1 MAALHLLEMHD
12 DLVFESTRTMTQAA
26 FPAWL
31 RARERWDPLNH
42 FELLNG
48 RVVMTPPA
56 GYPHGE
62 IESNVI
68 LALGN
73 FVRAG
78 RLGRV
83 FGSSQGYALPTGDTL
98 EPDAAYISNARWAAG
113 PRATRGKFLRIVP
126 DLVVEILSKGTAL
139 RDRSEKKAAY
149 LKSGVCEYWI
159 VDPRSRAVTVL
170 AGPDWKQERLFGE
183 RDRLRSEVL
192 PGLEVPVAEILVD

>member
-1 MAALHLLEMHD
+1 
-12 DLVFESTRTMTQAA
+12 
-26 FPAWL
+26 
-31 RARERWDPLNH
+31 
-42 FELLNG
+42 
-48 RVVMTPPA
+48 MTPPA

-170 AGPDWKQERLFGE
+170 AGAEWKQERLFGE

>member
-1 MAALHLLEMHD
+1 
-12 DLVFESTRTMTQAA
+12 
-26 FPAWL
+26 
-31 RARERWDPLNH
+31 
-42 FELLNG
+42 
-48 RVVMTPPA
+48 MTPPA
-56 GYPHGE
+56 GYPHGA
-62 IESNVI
+62 IEGNIV
-68 LALGN
+68 ALLHG
-73 FVRAG
+73 FVRQHA
-78 RLGRV
+78 LGRV

-113 PRATRGKFLRIVP
+113 PRARRGKFLCIVP

-149 LKSGVCEYWI
+149 LKSGVREYWI

-192 PGLEVPVAEILVD
+192 LGLEVRRTS